1 MHFLGKFINVLD
13 KDMNTPE
20 MYGWFHLL
28 FVVLTVVTAIALYKA
43 WKKPKEKTVR
53 TIILIFSLLSIL
65 LEIYKQF
72 NYTFSYDGNVIT
84 ADYQWYAFPFQFC
97 STPMYIGLFAALVKN
112 QKIHKA
118 LCNYL
123 ATFSLFGGLC
133 VMVYPAQVFIGT
145 IGINIQTM
153 VCHGSMVALG
163 IYLLCSGYIELKH
176 KTILPAI
183 AVFAVIIISAIAMN
197 ETAHITGL
205 LERESFNMLYISPYC
220 EPSLPVYSLVQQ
232 VVPYPFCLII
242 YIASFSLAAY
252 IMLLIAIG
260 INSINNK
267 TKNQKSN
274 AYGLYP

>member
-1 MHFLGKFINVLD
+1 MHFLGKLINVLD

-153 VCHGSMVALG
+153 VCHGSMVVLG

-267 TKNQKSN
+267 TKSKKSN
-274 AYGLYP
+274 A

>member
-1 MHFLGKFINVLD
+1 MHFWGKIINVHD
-13 KDMNTPE
+13 KDMPRPE

-28 FVVLTVVTAIALYKA
+28 FVIMTVFTAIWLYKF

-53 TIILIFSLLSIL
+53 TIILVISLLSIL

-97 STPMYIGLFAALVKN
+97 STPMYIGLLAALVKN
-112 QKIHKA
+112 QKLHKA
-118 LCNYL
+118 FCNYL

-183 AVFAVIIISAIAMN
+183 SVFAVIIIAAIAMN

-205 LERESFNMLYISPYC
+205 LERESFNMLYISPHC

-242 YIASFSLAAY
+242 YITSFSLAAY

-260 INSINNK
+260 INCINNK
-267 TKNQKSN
+267 IRHRKSK
-274 AYGLYP
+274 